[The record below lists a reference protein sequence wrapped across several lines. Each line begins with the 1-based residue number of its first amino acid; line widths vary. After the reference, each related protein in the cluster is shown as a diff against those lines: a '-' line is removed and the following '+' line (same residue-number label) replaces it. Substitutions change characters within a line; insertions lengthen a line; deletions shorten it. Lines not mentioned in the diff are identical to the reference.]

1 RTQRQRLTER
11 ELLLETVVQNTP
23 VALVLADNHDR
34 VTYSNIAARHL
45 FNDGKNL
52 GGLDFSA
59 LLERAPAVMR
69 QVVAAGE
76 DTLFSVEL
84 DGAEEVFHVSQR
96 AFRLQGRPQ
105 RLYLFRRMT
114 RELARQ
120 EVAAWKRVIRVITHE
135 LNNSLAPI
143 SSLAHSGAELARR
156 GEGER
161 LPRVFASIGER
172 ARHLHG
178 FIDGYAR
185 FAKLPAPRIGEVAW
199 ATFLE
204 SLAQHCRFR
213 LDGAMPEPHGRF
225 DAGQVEQVLI
235 NL

>member
-1 RTQRQRLTER
+1 QSR
-11 ELLLETVVQNTP
+11 P

-34 VTYSNIAARHL
+34 VTYSTIAARHL

-84 DGAEEVFHVSQR
+84 DGGEEVFHVSQR
-96 AFRLQGRPQ
+96 TFRLQGRPH
-105 RLYLFRRMT
+105 RLYLFRRMA

-156 GEGER
+156 GDTER
-161 LPRVFASIGER
+161 LPGVFASIGDR

-178 FIDGYAR
+178 FVDGYAR
-185 FAKLPAPRIGEVAW
+185 FAKLPKPQPKAVEWPA
-199 ATFLE
+199 FLE
-204 SLAQHCRFR
+204 SLAQHCRF
-213 LDGAMPEPHGRF
+213 
-225 DAGQVEQVLI
+225 
-235 NL
+235 